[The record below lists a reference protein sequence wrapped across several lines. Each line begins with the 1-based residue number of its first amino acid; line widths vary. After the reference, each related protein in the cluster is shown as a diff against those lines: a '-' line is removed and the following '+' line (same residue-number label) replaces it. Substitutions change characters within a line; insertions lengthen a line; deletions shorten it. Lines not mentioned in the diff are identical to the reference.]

1 EPKFYLQQYVQL
13 IIQNQYLDLIPNA
26 IVRFGEIIQE
36 LPECENLEKLVK
48 QSLELYKAENK
59 PIELARNYGFLA
71 EVALKQERWEE
82 ARKLAQNA
90 LDTLAAIPN
99 LESLNLGSVLS
110 EIPAKAIV
118 TNDSG
123 FYRFLQARSQNGLKQ
138 HKEAI
143 QNLEAAIKVS
153 NPQVNL
159 RIYIKILRFLRK
171 LYFEQK
177 EYIKA
182 YDIKQQQR
190 SVEQQFGIRAF
201 IGAGRLQAAKQ
212 VNFALTQVESRENVA
227 PEIAASGRLLDVQNL
242 IERIGRH
249 DSKLIVIH
257 GESGVG
263 KSSLVNAGLI
273 PALKKKAIGTQDN
286 LVVAIRVYTNWLE
299 ELEKRLVEAL
309 GEKNLVTD
317 DSSVG
322 NIDNSS
328 TTEDIATVIL
338 ERLQKCES
346 YNLRPILIFDQ
357 FEEFFFVNDDLVN
370 YQHFFEF
377 LNECLRILPLKL
389 ILSLRIDYLHY
400 LLKLNRIR
408 NREGIHIDVL
418 SKNVLYEVGN
428 FSLTD
433 AKKIIKQLTERANFD
448 LEPALVDKLVKDLA
462 GDFGEVRPIELQ
474 VVGAQLQT
482 EKITTLE
489 KYRECG
495 TQEELIKRYLQEVV
509 DDCGEENQKVAELV
523 LYLLTDEKN
532 TRPLKTR
539 AELERDLKQ
548 LAADDSNKLDLVLQ
562 IFVKS
567 GLVLLLPENPADR
580 YQLVHD
586 YLAAFI
592 RRQQEPKL
600 TQLMAELE
608 KEKQQRKLSEQKLNR
623 FLKSALVGSVA
634 AGLVLAVL
642 AVTAWDAARRAEKQR
657 KQAEIS
663 EIKALT
669 NSSEASSISGQTL
682 NALGDGLKAA
692 ASLKKAAWAT
702 SDIQMRT
709 MATLHEAVY
718 IEPQEYPAIEVNTLE
733 GHSSWVMSVVFS
745 PDGKHIASGSSDNTI
760 KLWDVNSGKELKTLK
775 GHSSWVMSVV
785 FSPDGKH

>member
-1 EPKFYLQQYVQL
+1 
-13 IIQNQYLDLIPNA
+13 
-26 IVRFGEIIQE
+26 
-36 LPECENLEKLVK
+36 
-48 QSLELYKAENK
+48 
-59 PIELARNYGFLA
+59 
-71 EVALKQERWEE
+71 
-82 ARKLAQNA
+82 
-90 LDTLAAIPN
+90 
-99 LESLNLGSVLS
+99 LS
-110 EIPAKAIV
+110 E
-118 TNDSG
+118 
-123 FYRFLQARSQNGLKQ
+123 
-138 HKEAI
+138 
-143 QNLEAAIKVS
+143 
-153 NPQVNL
+153 
-159 RIYIKILRFLRK
+159 
-171 LYFEQK
+171 
-177 EYIKA
+177 
-182 YDIKQQQR
+182 
-190 SVEQQFGIRAF
+190 
-201 IGAGRLQAAKQ
+201 
-212 VNFALTQVESRENVA
+212 
-227 PEIAASGRLLDVQNL
+227 
-242 IERIGRH
+242 
-249 DSKLIVIH
+249 
-257 GESGVG
+257 
-263 KSSLVNAGLI
+263 
-273 PALKKKAIGTQDN
+273 
-286 LVVAIRVYTNWLE
+286 
-299 ELEKRLVEAL
+299 
-309 GEKNLVTD
+309 
-317 DSSVG
+317 
-322 NIDNSS
+322 
-328 TTEDIATVIL
+328 
-338 ERLQKCES
+338 
-346 YNLRPILIFDQ
+346 
-357 FEEFFFVNDDLVN
+357 
-370 YQHFFEF
+370 
-377 LNECLRILPLKL
+377 
-389 ILSLRIDYLHY
+389 
-400 LLKLNRIR
+400 
-408 NREGIHIDVL
+408 
-418 SKNVLYEVGN
+418 NVLYEVGN
-428 FSLTD
+428 FSPTD
-433 AKKIIKQLTERANFD
+433 AKKIIQQLTERANFS
-448 LEPALVDKLVKDLA
+448 LEPALVDELIKDLA
-462 GDFGEVRPIELQ
+462 GNSGEVRPIELQ
-474 VVGAQLQT
+474 VVGAQLQA

-495 TQEELIKRYLQEVV
+495 TQEELVKRYLQEVV
-509 DDCGEENQKVAELV
+509 DDCGEENKKVAELV

-623 FLKSALVGSVA
+623 LLKSALVGSVA

-642 AVTAWDAARRAEKQR
+642 AVTAWDAARRAENQR

-669 NSSEASSISGQTL
+669 NSSEASSTSGQTL

-745 PDGKHIASGSSDNTI
+745 PDGKHIASGSADNTI

-785 FSPDGKH
+785 FSPDGKHIASGSADNTVILWDLNLDNLVRDSCNLLNNYLIAHPETLEELEPCQTPERKLQAASVLVMQGQKLARKGDKNLAIDKFRKAQAWDSNLKFDLQAKAEKFYNQGLAETLVEEGENLAQKENYDGAVAKFQEALKLDSSLDFDPKEKAGQLVATVLIEKGQSLAKEGKVKDAIETYNKARKLDPKVDKNADSWERLCWYGSLRKQPTDVMFACEKAVKLAPKSGYNRDSRGVARAMTGNIQGAIEDFQAYIAETDDKDAKLRRQGWIRDLRAGKNPFTDEELKEL